1 MIINVSKLHQELE
14 DAGIQIQGCDS
25 NGIVWDINGNEI
37 QDREDVAAIIAA
49 HDPIDYVEI
58 ARQQAEED
66 AINDY
71 KVLPDWLKEWSANDA
86 AAYVHDNVLN
96 GFDAAGVDAYVDNL
110 PATVEGMK
118 TGLKQIGGAL
128 VAIRDILE
136 IIAKLLMYIRD
147 LVIRFRK

>member
-37 QDREDVAAIIAA
+37 QDREEFASMSTAT
-49 HDPIDYVEI
+49 IDY
-58 ARQQAEED
+58 QL
-66 AINDY
+66 
-71 KVLPDWLKEWSANDA
+71 LPDWLKEWSANDA

-136 IIAKLLMYIRD
+136 IVAKLLMYIRD